1 MYKVQTSLA
10 KIVVASYMLSI
21 FPIGAGAQEANVFSD
36 VNSQTNYSQ
45 AIQFLKDQKIIQGYP
60 DGSFAPSSTINRAE
74 FTKIL
79 VNAISKDTPT
89 GSNCFSDV
97 KADWY
102 APYVCTAKNLKL
114 INGYPDGNFKPSEAI
129 NFSEAAKIIANAFK
143 LNQSQQDPS
152 VWFKSY
158 IEALQREKAIP
169 LSVEYFD
176 EKITRD
182 EMSEIIWRV
191 KADINDKSSRTYLE
205 LNGEG
210 LVTSNSCSDLEERFK
225 NINYIYGGPIIMP
238 MPLTEAAP
246 TRDTTSSES
255 KAGGGGSA
263 DYSNTNV
270 QVAGVDEADII
281 KNDGKYIYLIKD
293 NTIRIVSASP
303 ASEMKELINFQVG
316 LPSENFYPSEMY
328 VSGDQL
334 VVMGTANVYY
344 PMPLGNTVESKMIAP
359 GYWPGSNKSKVYIID
374 IKDRSQPKVTRTIDF
389 DGSYASSRRI
399 GDNLYV
405 VLNHYHYFPY
415 YQNNQ
420 TIPNFSEYLPK
431 ISDSKNGG
439 KAELAVPCEQIR
451 LMPKPRSF
459 NFMVTAAIPLNDS
472 TKDISRN
479 VIVGNSENIYASEQ
493 NLYVASTDWS
503 GGYYPTPVYS
513 TTNTKLYKFTLDNGK
528 ISYSSEG
535 LVPGT
540 ILNQFSMDEYRGNFR
555 IATTQNDWVMGKNK
569 MSNNVYVL
577 DSTLKTLGKLENI
590 APGEKIYSTRFL
602 GNRGYMVTF
611 KSIDPLFAFDLTN
624 PRAPKILGELK
635 IPGYSD
641 YLHPYDENHIIGF
654 GKDVDPAEAEKNPD
668 FIYYTAVKGFKM
680 GLFDVTD
687 PAKPKEMFKEI
698 IGDQGSYSELLY
710 NHKALLFDKAKNL
723 IAFPISVTQ
732 NCAIANNCQ
741 LTANYPTTNFIGAYV
756 YGLDLQNGF
765 KLKAKITHLNGA
777 ESSDLLK
784 NGYGNWEKSIQRILY
799 IGDTLYTV
807 SQGAVKANALS
818 DFRELKMIDLA
829 ASLYNI
835 TFGKTIT
842 PAQ

>member
-1 MYKVQTSLA
+1 
-10 KIVVASYMLSI
+10 
-21 FPIGAGAQEANVFSD
+21 
-36 VNSQTNYSQ
+36 
-45 AIQFLKDQKIIQGYP
+45 
-60 DGSFAPSSTINRAE
+60 
-74 FTKIL
+74 
-79 VNAISKDTPT
+79 
-89 GSNCFSDV
+89 
-97 KADWY
+97 
-102 APYVCTAKNLKL
+102 
-114 INGYPDGNFKPSEAI
+114 
-129 NFSEAAKIIANAFK
+129 
-143 LNQSQQDPS
+143 
-152 VWFKSY
+152 
-158 IEALQREKAIP
+158 
-169 LSVEYFD
+169 
-176 EKITRD
+176 
-182 EMSEIIWRV
+182 
-191 KADINDKSSRTYLE
+191 
-205 LNGEG
+205 
-210 LVTSNSCSDLEERFK
+210 
-225 NINYIYGGPIIMP
+225 
-238 MPLTEAAP
+238 
-246 TRDTTSSES
+246 
-255 KAGGGGSA
+255 
-263 DYSNTNV
+263 
-270 QVAGVDEADII
+270 
-281 KNDGKYIYLIKD
+281 
-293 NTIRIVSASP
+293 
-303 ASEMKELINFQVG
+303 
-316 LPSENFYPSEMY
+316 
-328 VSGDQL
+328 
-334 VVMGTANVYY
+334 
-344 PMPLGNTVESKMIAP
+344 MI
-359 GYWPGSNKSKVYIID
+359 
-374 IKDRSQPKVTRTIDF
+374 
-389 DGSYASSRRI
+389 
-399 GDNLYV
+399 
-405 VLNHYHYFPY
+405 
-415 YQNNQ
+415 
-420 TIPNFSEYLPK
+420 
-431 ISDSKNGG
+431 
-439 KAELAVPCEQIR
+439 
-451 LMPKPRSF
+451 
-459 NFMVTAAIPLNDS
+459 TAAIPLNDS

-503 GGYYPTPVYS
+503 GGYYPSPAYNS
-513 TTNTKLYKFTLDNGK
+513 SNTKLYKFALENGK

-540 ILNQFSMDEYRGNFR
+540 ILNQFSMDEFRGNFR

-577 DSTLKTLGKLENI
+577 DSGLKTLGKLENI

-641 YLHPYDENHIIGF
+641 YLHPYDENHLIGF

-765 KLKAKITHLNGA
+765 KLKAKITHLNDQ

-835 TFGKTIT
+835 TFGKPLT
-842 PAQ
+842 PVQ